1 MDVLYERCAGLDVH
15 KDTVVACG
23 RIAASGGEVKREVR
37 TFATTTRGLLEL
49 SGWMTEHG
57 CTHVAMEATG
67 VYWKPVWH
75 VLEGAF
81 ELVLANA
88 AHIRNVPGRKTDI
101 NDATW
106 IADLLAHGLI
116 RGSFVPPAA
125 IQHVRELTRTRKQ
138 LVREV
143 AQHTQRIQKT
153 LEDANIKLTGTI
165 SDVLGLTGRAILD
178 ALVAGET
185 DPERLADLAHRR
197 IKAPRIKL
205 VETLR
210 GRVTEHHRF
219 LLKLHLGQ
227 VDALRTAIAEVD
239 EQLGKALGE
248 ATAMAKLLT
257 TMPGVGELVAQVIVG
272 EVGTDMGRFPSAAHL
287 VSWAGLCPRSDE
299 SAGKRRNTRI
309 RHGAPWLK
317 TTLVQAA
324 WSAVAKK
331 KSYHRAQ
338 FQRLK
343 ARRGPKKAIIAVAA
357 SMLTAAYHMLRD
369 GTAFEDLGPDHF
381 DRQDRT
387 KAAQRL
393 ARRLEQLG
401 YVVDLRPAAA

>member
-1 MDVLYERCAGLDVH
+1 MEVLYGRCAGLDVH
-15 KDTVVACG
+15 KDTVVACA
-23 RIAASGGEVKREVR
+23 RIAEGGAETKREVR

-49 SGWMTEHG
+49 SDWMAQHG

-75 VLEGAF
+75 VLEDSF

-125 IQHVRELTRTRKQ
+125 IQHVRDLTRTRKQ

-178 ALVAGET
+178 ALVAGES
-185 DPERLADLAHRR
+185 DPERLAALADRR

-227 VDALRTAIAEVD
+227 VDALRAAIAEVD

-257 TMPGVGELVAQVIVG
+257 TMPGVGELVAQVVVG
-272 EVGTDMGRFPSAAHL
+272 EIGTDMGRFPSAAHL

-299 SAGKRRNTRI
+299 SAGKRRNTRV

-324 WSAVAKK
+324 WSAAAKK
-331 KSYHRAQ
+331 NSYRAQ

-343 ARRGPKKAIIAVAA
+343 ARRGPKKAIVAVAA

-369 GTAFEDLGPDHF
+369 GTAFHDLGPDHF
-381 DRQDRT
+381 DRQDRG
-387 KAAQRL
+387 KVAKRL
-393 ARRLEQLG
+393 TRRLEQLG
-401 YVVDLRPAAA
+401 YLVDLRPAAA

>member
-1 MDVLYERCAGLDVH
+1 MDVLYARCAGLDVH
-15 KDTVVACG
+15 KDTVVACVRLAEG
-23 RIAASGGEVKREVR
+23 GGEVRREVR
-37 TFATTTRGLLEL
+37 SFATTTRGLLEL
-49 SGWMTEHG
+49 SDWMTGHG

-75 VLEGAF
+75 VLEGSF

-88 AHIRNVPGRKTDI
+88 GHIRNVPGRKTDV

-125 IQHVRELTRTRKQ
+125 IQHVRDLTRTRKQ

-165 SDVLGLTGRAILD
+165 SDVLGWTGRAILD

-185 DPERLADLAHRR
+185 DPERLADLAHRG
-197 IKAPRIKL
+197 IKAPRAKL
-205 VETLR
+205 VEALR
-210 GRVTEHHRF
+210 GRVTEHHLF

-227 VDALRTAIAEVD
+227 VDALRAAIAGLD
-239 EQLGKALGE
+239 AQLGKALGE
-248 ATAMAKLLT
+248 ARAMAELLT
-257 TMPGVGELVAQVIVG
+257 TMPGISDLVAQVVVG
-272 EVGTDMGRFPSAAHL
+272 EVGTDMRRFPSAAHL
-287 VSWAGLCPRSDE
+287 VSWAGLCPQSDE

-324 WSAVAKK
+324 WAATRKNE
-331 KSYHRAQ
+331 
-338 FQRLK
+338 QRH
-343 ARRGPKKAIIAVAA
+343 V
-357 SMLTAAYHMLRD
+357 S
-369 GTAFEDLGPDHF
+369 
-381 DRQDRT
+381 
-387 KAAQRL
+387 
-393 ARRLEQLG
+393 
-401 YVVDLRPAAA
+401 